1 MRTTLAALLVL
12 VTAGTA
18 AADAHNEVMVGSYTR
33 ALRASSANAVTE
45 NSLGGGVLGYA
56 RELDLGLM
64 PKLQT
69 WATAGFAWGEADGT
83 MFSTLTTHLSTQT
96 FSFGGRAQYNVFRHL
111 AVGGRLDLGPSR
123 AGLTLTEG
131 PRTLHDSAWGVATT
145 AAVTLDARMLAFPGF
160 KLGLRAELGYTMASK
175 VDLAPAEANDSS
187 MIQLEMSQASLGH
200 LDVSGKY
207 FSVTMLSQF

>member
-83 MFSTLTTHLSTQT
+83 MFSTLTTHLATQT
-96 FSFGGRAQYNVFRHL
+96 FSFGGRAQYNVFRYL

-123 AGLTLTEG
+123 AGLTRAGSGRQTG
-131 PRTLHDSAWGVATT
+131 RPAAGCHKSRARCPR
-145 AAVTLDARMLAFPGF
+145 R
-160 KLGLRAELGYTMASK
+160 LRASRVRL
-175 VDLAPAEANDSS
+175 NDR
-187 MIQLEMSQASLGH
+187 
-200 LDVSGKY
+200 
-207 FSVTMLSQF
+207 